1 MKTAAI
7 YARVSSDQQRDQ
19 NTIASQTA
27 ALKEFARSEGFA
39 VPDEWIFQDEGY
51 SGATLVRPGLER
63 VRDLAAE
70 GQIEAVLVFSPDRLS
85 RSYAYQVLLMDE
97 LARHGVATLFVNAP
111 HAQTAED
118 HLLVQFQGMIAEY
131 ERAQIL
137 ERSRRGKRHRA
148 KQGEVSVLSGA
159 PYGYHYVRK
168 TNETAARYE
177 VIEAEAEVVR
187 QVFDLYTGAGLSIG
201 EIARRLNEQGVPA
214 RKSGARWERSMVW
227 AMLRNPAY
235 KGTACFGKTQQAPRQ
250 LTNSRRL
257 RKRGGVP
264 ARNSANHELPREQW
278 IEIPVPALVAEDTF
292 ALAAER
298 LQKNQKLSARRTIDP
313 SILQGLVH
321 CQHCGYS
328 LYRCSTRST
337 ARKIYYYRCTGSDAY
352 RHGGQALCDQ
362 KPIRQDLLD
371 DLVWREIV
379 RVLEDPTL
387 IQAEIDRRLEAARN
401 ANPAK
406 HREEVVARDLVRVR
420 NSMERILTAYQEDLL
435 SLDELRRRMPEQRQ
449 REKSLQ
455 SELDALRAQVSDRAA
470 YLRLAETLAGFLGRL
485 RENAE
490 TLDVT
495 ARQRI
500 LRLLVKEVA
509 VGHDS
514 ITIRHSIPVAGRGR
528 GGDREPRQ
536 LASPSGSPGSA
547 GSYLLC
553 PWRGFTP
560 AQ

>member
-1 MKTAAI
+1 
-7 YARVSSDQQRDQ
+7 
-19 NTIASQTA
+19 
-27 ALKEFARSEGFA
+27 
-39 VPDEWIFQDEGY
+39 
-51 SGATLVRPGLER
+51 
-63 VRDLAAE
+63 
-70 GQIEAVLVFSPDRLS
+70 
-85 RSYAYQVLLMDE
+85 
-97 LARHGVATLFVNAP
+97 
-111 HAQTAED
+111 
-118 HLLVQFQGMIAEY
+118 
-131 ERAQIL
+131 
-137 ERSRRGKRHRA
+137 
-148 KQGEVSVLSGA
+148 
-159 PYGYHYVRK
+159 
-168 TNETAARYE
+168 
-177 VIEAEAEVVR
+177 
-187 QVFDLYTGAGLSIG
+187 
-201 EIARRLNEQGVPA
+201 
-214 RKSGARWERSMVW
+214 
-227 AMLRNPAY
+227 
-235 KGTACFGKTQQAPRQ
+235 
-250 LTNSRRL
+250 
-257 RKRGGVP
+257 
-264 ARNSANHELPREQW
+264 
-278 IEIPVPALVAEDTF
+278 VPALVAEDTF

-514 ITIRHSIPVAGRGR
+514 ITIRHSIPIAGRPT
-528 GGDREPRQ
+528 GGDRRARPPG
-536 LASPSGSPGSA
+536 SPSGSPGSA
-547 GSYLLC
+547 ASYLLC
-553 PWRGFTP
+553 PWRHR
-560 AQ
+560 